1 MLNKLVSVFA
11 IVMFLGALSMPMAA
25 MAAENAGGKC
35 CVSANKSCCKDHACK
50 ASCVNDC
57 GKQCPT
63 AAMGCCA
70 N

>member
-25 MAAENAGGKC
+25 MAAENAGAKC
-35 CVSANKSCCKDHACK
+35 CIASDQGCCKNHACK
-50 ASCVNDC
+50 DACVNAC
-57 GKQCPT
+57 GAQCPT

-70 N
+70 H